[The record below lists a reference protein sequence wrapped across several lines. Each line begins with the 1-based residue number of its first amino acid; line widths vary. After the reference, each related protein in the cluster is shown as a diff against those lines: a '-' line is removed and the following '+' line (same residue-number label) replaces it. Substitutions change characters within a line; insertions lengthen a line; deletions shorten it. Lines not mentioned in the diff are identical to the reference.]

1 MLERYVLIALLFLVP
16 SQLAY
21 HFWPDWA
28 FVFGIRIDYLAPTV
42 YLTDLF
48 ISALVFLRLRVFRKY
63 LVVLVPVLIFG
74 IANTVLST
82 LPQAS
87 LFKWLK
93 IIEFMLFAIYIGNQV
108 VLKYADIVRTTF
120 YSAAFFSVVGIA
132 QFLCSR
138 TLGGPFY
145 FLGERTFTSATPG
158 IALVSFWGREFLR
171 AYSTFSHPNSLA
183 GFLGV
188 VLLLSF
194 FSSRKTKYF
203 LIGSSIIFI
212 GFLLTFSTSGL
223 VGLVAAGILFLVSR
237 KTKIPKK
244 LSLLILPLAVLV
256 SMCLPIIAANIKADF
271 PQKISQRLGLSYAA
285 GKMISERFVFGHG
298 LNTFIVN
305 SSRFENVFPPGH
317 YSSSWLLQPVH
328 NIFLLS
334 ISEAGAVGLLVLFL
348 LFYRSM
354 LKSLKGNQLGVFLCL
369 VFIIVTGS
377 SDHYWLTLQQN
388 MILVSLLV
396 GLTFAPIGRKTT

>member
-145 FLGERTFTSATPG
+145 FLGERTFTSAPPG
-158 IALVSFWGREFLR
+158 LALVSF
-171 AYSTFSHPNSLA
+171 
-183 GFLGV
+183 
-188 VLLLSF
+188 
-194 FSSRKTKYF
+194 
-203 LIGSSIIFI
+203 
-212 GFLLTFSTSGL
+212 
-223 VGLVAAGILFLVSR
+223 
-237 KTKIPKK
+237 
-244 LSLLILPLAVLV
+244 
-256 SMCLPIIAANIKADF
+256 
-271 PQKISQRLGLSYAA
+271 
-285 GKMISERFVFGHG
+285 
-298 LNTFIVN
+298 
-305 SSRFENVFPPGH
+305 
-317 YSSSWLLQPVH
+317 
-328 NIFLLS
+328 
-334 ISEAGAVGLLVLFL
+334 
-348 LFYRSM
+348 
-354 LKSLKGNQLGVFLCL
+354 
-369 VFIIVTGS
+369 
-377 SDHYWLTLQQN
+377 
-388 MILVSLLV
+388 
-396 GLTFAPIGRKTT
+396 